1 MKATHKIVHNG
12 KCYEVGDELPAEV
25 AEQLKPSIEKTKEI
39 AKELE
44 KDKPIVSV
52 EKVEKPEK
60 ADETE
65 KANDK

>member
-44 KDKPIVSV
+44 K
-52 EKVEKPEK
+52 VEKPEK
-60 ADETE
+60 SDETE